1 MNAKASKLFPG
12 VGILVLSLLISGPL
26 RAQPAG
32 ATLSGSITDPSG
44 AVVPNAKISV
54 KNVATGQATE
64 TQTNAAGM
72 YNVSDLVPGD
82 YEISVSAEGFA
93 TKVATVTLTAGA
105 KQTMDLGLIAPSS
118 NVARPPS
125 LGDLGFP
132 PAQAQ
137 GNAQDQA
144 RLDRRTHMLKV
155 HQRLGLITTVPL
167 LATVISGSFA
177 GGKQTSSTARDLHAA
192 LGSVTGG
199 LYFTTAYYSIF
210 APKVPGIRARGPIR
224 LHKALAWIH
233 GPGMILTP
241 ILGAMAFA
249 QKSRGEK
256 VHGIASAHGAV
267 GYVTAAAYGLAI
279 VSVSIKF

>member
-1 MNAKASKLFPG
+1 VDEVAFFQDQ
-12 VGILVLSLLISGPL
+12 
-26 RAQPAG
+26 AQGDPQQQTQPPVTNPA
-32 ATLSGSITDPSG
+32 
-44 AVVPNAKISV
+44 
-54 KNVATGQATE
+54 
-64 TQTNAAGM
+64 
-72 YNVSDLVPGD
+72 
-82 YEISVSAEGFA
+82 
-93 TKVATVTLTAGA
+93 
-105 KQTMDLGLIAPSS
+105 
-118 NVARPPS
+118 PPS

-137 GNAQDQA
+137 GNPQEQA
-144 RLDRRTHMLKV
+144 RLDRRSHMLKV

-167 LATVISGSFA
+167 LATVITGSFA
-177 GGKQTSSTARDLHAA
+177 GGRSTSSSTRDLHAV

-199 LYFTTAYYSIF
+199 LYFTTAYFSVF
-210 APKVPGIRARGPIR
+210 APKVPGAKSRGPIR

-241 ILGAMAFA
+241 VLGAMAFE

-279 VSVSIKF
+279 VSVSFKF